1 MILGITGGTGCG
13 KTTLL
18 SLIQEH
24 GGLTLDC
31 DAIYHQLLRSDQGL
45 LDAIAARFP
54 GTVTE
59 GSLNRKAL
67 GAIVFADPQALEDL
81 NVITGKVIVDEVKR
95 RLATSPNLAA
105 IDAIALFESGLAELC
120 DLTVAVTAP
129 EEQRISRLMARD
141 GISEEYARSRIRA
154 QHDESWFRA
163 RCDFV
168 LQNSTT
174 SDAFRK
180 ECLAFLEKANII
192 ETNTAKEIDNHDY

>member
-18 SLIQEH
+18 ELIREQ

-31 DAIYHQLLRSDQGL
+31 DAIYHDLLSSDRAM
-45 LDAIAARFP
+45 LDAIATRFP
-54 GTVTE
+54 GTVTD
-59 GSLNRKAL
+59 GGLNRKAL
-67 GAIVFADPQALEDL
+67 GAIVFADPQALGDL
-81 NVITGKVIVDEVKR
+81 NAITHKAIVAEVRR
-95 RLATSPNLAA
+95 RLTPPPALAA

-120 DLTVAVTAP
+120 DITVAVTAP

-154 QHDESWFRA
+154 QHDEGWFRA

-168 LQNSTT
+168 LQNNTT

-180 ECLAFLEKANII
+180 ECLAFLEKGNII
-192 ETNTAKEIDNHDY
+192 ERKTQRRT

>member
-18 SLIQEH
+18 ELIREQ

-31 DAIYHQLLRSDQGL
+31 DAIYHQLLSSDRAM

-59 GSLNRKAL
+59 DGLNRKAL
-67 GAIVFADPQALEDL
+67 GAIVFADPQALEAL
-81 NVITGKVIVDEVKR
+81 NAITHEAIVAEVRR
-95 RLATSPNLAA
+95 RLTPPPALAA

-120 DLTVAVTAP
+120 DITVAVTAP

-154 QHDESWFRA
+154 QHDEGWFRA